1 MSLRNNVAAICLLAC
16 SAIGLGA
23 ETKPAAKTAEA
34 KPAAHAKPAAQSE
47 SLAPAISAPADP
59 VVEAILATNPTQ
71 PEELFR
77 AAKILASVKPELA
90 RKFLG
95 QLIQAELSDAEW
107 AELSE
112 KFGQGTILQLADQQ
126 NLLPESRRLADR
138 ILKATAQHAQDPKRL
153 TELAQQ
159 LTAESAD
166 ARREAIAGLEKAG
179 SAGAASLVAV
189 LGDSQRAKEHAAARS
204 ALAQLGTSAMGPLTA
219 AMDSSVP
226 GLVVEA
232 VRTMALLKSP
242 DAKLFLAAPVYA
254 ADSPAEV
261 RKAAGDGV
269 GTEADRQRLA
279 QLLAGRARE
288 YAAQRV
294 PFSGAVDGKIDVW
307 RWDAAKKQV
316 VARMMPVE
324 DASRTFA
331 ARMARDAHRL
341 VPDARS
347 MSALYLATMLE
358 AASFAAGLDKPLP
371 GGPGSAADEAAQ
383 FDLDL
388 LQTALADAFEIRH
401 WAGATALVRILAAKG
416 KADELLYHGH
426 QITVLVQAVRQPDRR
441 LRMAAA
447 DAIISLKPTK
457 AFAGSSYLIES
468 LAFLAAS
475 SGRRCVVVGG
485 PKSED
490 AMRFAGGLAQE
501 GYAIDVAT
509 SGQDF
514 LRLAFNLPDYEFALI
529 DVGID
534 HPTADVIVQ
543 RLRQDCRTALMPVG
557 LIARDGFL
565 QRADHIASTE
575 TLTKAFPRP
584 HDAAGMKWE
593 ASQLRALAPTQLV
606 PLEVRQQQAVR
617 ALGHL
622 ASLSTAR
629 DLYDLRRIETAAMA
643 ALTTPHLT
651 VPAVSVIGNIGTPES
666 QRALVEL
673 ASRPVARLEDRQAA
687 SRAFLENTWR
697 FGILL
702 TRAEIARQYDLYNNS
717 EKQGPATQRILS
729 SILDSLEARAETNK
743 LGVGPGLGGAKP
755 DASQGSRP

>member
-1 MSLRNNVAAICLLAC
+1 MRLRNPVAAFCLLAC
-16 SAIGLGA
+16 SAIGFGA

-34 KPAAHAKPAAQSE
+34 KPAAHAKPGAKTAALPSAMP
-47 SLAPAISAPADP
+47 APVDP

-71 PEELFR
+71 PDELLR
-77 AAKILASVKPELA
+77 AAKILASVKPDLA

-95 QLIQAELSDAEW
+95 QLLQAKLSDAEW

-112 KFGQGTILQLADQQ
+112 KFGQGAILQLADQQ
-126 NLLPESRRLADR
+126 NLLPEARRFADR
-138 ILKATAQHAQDPKRL
+138 ILKATAQHVQNPERL
-153 TELAQQ
+153 STLAKQ
-159 LTAESAD
+159 LAAESAD
-166 ARREAIAGLEKAG
+166 ARREALVEFAKAG

-189 LGDSQRAKEHAAARS
+189 LADPQLAKEHAATRA
-204 ALAQLGTSAMGPLTA
+204 ALAQLGVAAMGPLTA
-219 AMDSSVP
+219 AIDSSIP
-226 GLVVEA
+226 ALAVEA
-232 VRTMALLKSP
+232 VQTMAMLKSP
-242 DAKLFLAAPVYA
+242 DAKLFLAAPRYA

-261 RKAAGDGV
+261 RKAAGDGLA
-269 GTEADRQRLA
+269 TQAERLRLA
-279 QLLAGRARE
+279 ELLAARARE
-288 YAAQRV
+288 YAAQRI
-294 PFSGAVDGKIDVW
+294 PFTGAVDGKIDVW

-316 VARMMPVE
+316 VARLMPVE

-341 VPDARS
+341 VPDDRS
-347 MSALYLATMLE
+347 MIALHLAVMLE
-358 AASFAAGLDKPLP
+358 AASYAAGLDNPLS

-383 FDLDL
+383 FDLEL
-388 LQTALADAFEIRH
+388 LQAALAQTIEIRH

-416 KADELLYHGH
+416 KADQLLDQGH
-426 QITVLVQAVRQPDRR
+426 PTAVLVQAVRQPDRR

-447 DAIISLKPTK
+447 DAIVNLKPTK
-457 AFAGSSYLIES
+457 AFAGSSYLVES

-490 AMRFAGGLAQE
+490 AMRFAGGLTE
-501 GYAIDVAT
+501 DGYAIDVAT

-514 LRLAFNLPDYEFALI
+514 LRLSFNLPDYEFALI

-565 QRADHIASTE
+565 ERAEHIASTE

-593 ASQLRALAPTQLV
+593 ASQLRALAPTQFV
-606 PLEVRQQQAVR
+606 PLEVRQQQAVQ
-617 ALGHL
+617 ALRHL
-622 ASLSTAR
+622 ATLSTAR
-629 DLYDLRRIETAAMA
+629 DLYDLRRIEAAAMA
-643 ALTTPHLT
+643 AITTPHLT
-651 VPAVSVIGNIGTPES
+651 IPAVSVIGNIGTPEC

-673 ASRPVARLEDRQAA
+673 ASRPVARIEDRQAA

-697 FGILL
+697 FGVLL
-702 TRAEIARQYDLYNNS
+702 THAEIVRQYDRYNNS
-717 EKQGPATQRILS
+717 EKQDPATQRILG

-743 LGVGPGLGGAKP
+743 LGVGPGMGGAKT
-755 DASQGSRP
+755 DAAQGSRP